1 MTFKKPLSVGQ
12 VAEICRVSKKTV
24 LNWIYDGGLKAF
36 TTYGGHYRIWPANV
50 KKFLDSTGMDIP
62 FDYVDDRTTH
72 ILIID
77 DDIDFSNILRSAI
90 VAELPE
96 VEVATTD
103 DGYEGL
109 MLIGELKPQ
118 LVILDIKMPKLDGF
132 QVLEMLRGRKAEH
145 ELKVLVVTGYLD
157 PETRQQLSKTIAD
170 HWIDKLS
177 DITTMIKT
185 IAAYVRSE
193 KPMFLDKD
201 NARNNASQG
210 LG

>member
-1 MTFKKPLSVGQ
+1 MTYKKPLGVGQ
-12 VAEICRVSKKTV
+12 VADICRVSKKTV

-50 KKFLDSTGMDIP
+50 KKFLTSTGMDIP
-62 FDYVDDRTTH
+62 FDFVDDRTTH

-77 DDIDFSNILRSAI
+77 DDHDFSHILKSAI
-90 VAELPE
+90 AGELPD
-96 VEVATTD
+96 VDVTTTD

-132 QVLEMLRGRKAEH
+132 QVLELLKTRKPEQ
-145 ELKVLVVTGYLD
+145 EVKVLVITGYLD
-157 PETRQQLSKTIAD
+157 PETRQQLSKTVAD
-170 HWIDKLS
+170 HWMDKLT
-177 DITTMIKT
+177 DISTMIKT

-193 KPMFLDKD
+193 KPMFQGEG
-201 NARNNASQG
+201 NA
-210 LG
+210 